1 MLGGNDIK
9 ILEFRPPPVEFMF
22 EKEISIC
29 VSHLISFW
37 LLSNPG
43 IFDTVLDSK
52 GIRKA
57 VQERQPIKALNL
69 FTF

>member
-1 MLGGNDIK
+1 
-9 ILEFRPPPVEFMF
+9 MF

-29 VSHLISFW
+29 VSHLSFW

-43 IFDTVLDSK
+43 IFDIVLDSK

-69 FTF
+69 FAF